1 MTDET
6 LAVRGDHAKEL
17 LRSLGVLGQEAD
29 VAARA
34 DAAARAAG
42 SHAVDEIVWPTY
54 WRQAVNAVKL
64 CQRAAEVAARQ

>member
-29 VAARA
+29 V
-34 DAAARAAG
+34 AARAAG

>member
-6 LAVRGDHAKEL
+6 LAVHGDHAKEL
-17 LRSLGVLGQEAD
+17 LRSLGELGQEAD

-34 DAAARAAG
+34 EDAARAAG
-42 SHAVDEIVWPTY
+42 GHAVDEIVWPTY
-54 WRQAVNAVKL
+54 WQQAMNAVKL

>member
-17 LRSLGVLGQEAD
+17 LRSLGVLGQE
-29 VAARA
+29 A